1 MRQILLLTSYDIFGR
16 LVHPRP
22 VAQGASAHCP
32 RGAVPHGRDRAP
44 PGPGGGARL
53 RQAQASPRFF
63 KTCTV
68 ERALFS
74 V

>member
-32 RGAVPHGRDRAP
+32 RGAVPPMRDR
-44 PGPGGGARL
+44 
-53 RQAQASPRFF
+53 F
-63 KTCTV
+63 KIRHQTV
-68 ERALFS
+68 
-74 V
+74 